1 MAEHVSRGSAGHAI
15 LLAATVIAA
24 IIVLHIIF
32 VLVGAN
38 AGNAIVSTD
47 SDWASTLGAWFKDLF
62 TPNNF
67 KLATTLNYGLAAIF
81 YLVVGR
87 ILASVINAV

>member
-1 MAEHVSRGSAGHAI
+1 MAEHVSKGSAGRAI

-24 IIVLHIIF
+24 IIVAHILF
-32 VLVGAN
+32 VLLSAN
-38 AGNAIVSTD
+38 AGNEIVSTD
-47 SDWASTLGAWFKDLF
+47 ADWASTLGSWFRDLF
-62 TPNNF
+62 TPDNA

-87 ILASVINAV
+87 ILATAVNKV